1 MPEQENAPETKANAD
16 PTEAKPDAA
25 IAATEAKPDAA
36 TAATEVEPAA
46 TPAATEAKPDAATAA
61 AEVKPA
67 ATEAKLDAATAA
79 TAAKPVAAA
88 AATEKKA
95 DAPAAGA
102 SRPQGGARGG
112 DRPPPRGDRGP
123 RDRPRGGRP
132 GGRRFYRRKKVDYFS
147 VNKIDHINYKDA
159 QMLKQF
165 IGDRGKILPRRH
177 TGLSAMHQ
185 RKLKIAIKRARNIAL
200 LPFAGDRD
208 SVTGPKV
215 EVAKAPSE

>member
-61 AEVKPA
+61 
-67 ATEAKLDAATAA
+67 TE
-79 TAAKPVAAA
+79 AKPVAAA

-112 DRPPPRGDRGP
+112 DRPPPRGP